1 MKQTE
6 RGFLLLTSH
15 LGDPESK
22 PLTVAQFRT
31 LVQRMKDVRRKE
43 ENRHLQLSDLLE
55 IGYGEDFAQNILKLL
70 NRQELLD
77 YYVNQAGKW
86 DCYPITRNSEFYPAM
101 LRKKLGADCPGC
113 LWAKGDSTLLRLPA
127 VSLVG
132 SRELMP
138 DNENFARE
146 VGRQAALQGYVL
158 ISGNARG
165 ADQTAQESCLEY
177 GGQVISIVSDSLQKC
192 RARSG
197 VLYLSEDGWNCGF
210 STIRAH
216 SRNRL
221 IHAMGEKT
229 FVAGCSCGRGGTW
242 SGTVQNLKHQLSPVY
257 CYQDSSQAV
266 SKLTEMGAQGLD
278 IFDLTDFS
286 ALQSRDISFL
296 D

>member
-15 LGDPESK
+15 LGDPDSK
-22 PLTVAQFRT
+22 PLTVVQFRT

-43 ENRHLQLSDLLE
+43 ESRHLQLSDLLE

-70 NRQELLD
+70 DRQEQLD
-77 YYVNQAGKW
+77 YYVNQAGRW
-86 DCYPITRNSEFYPAM
+86 DCYPIPRNSELYPAV

-132 SRELMP
+132 SRELLP

-165 ADQTAQESCLEY
+165 ADQTAQESCLEH

-192 RARSG
+192 RVRSG

-229 FVAGCSCGRGGTW
+229 FVARCSCGRGGTCVLL
-242 SGTVQNLKHQLSPVY
+242 SGWQPGGE
-257 CYQDSSQAV
+257 QADRNGRPGIGY
-266 SKLTEMGAQGLD
+266 L
-278 IFDLTDFS
+278 
-286 ALQSRDISFL
+286 
-296 D
+296 